1 MFVDE
6 ARVRVIAGTG
16 GKGCVS
22 FRREKFV
29 PRGGPDGG
37 DGGDG
42 GDIRILVDG
51 GLRTLLHLRH
61 TPTFAAQHG
70 RHGLGKQCSGRRG
83 SDCLVRVPPGTII
96 KDSRT
101 GAWVADLVEVG
112 DSILV
117 ARGGKGGKGN
127 VHFKSATRRS
137 PRISTPGG
145 IGEEKEL
152 LLELQLLADVGLVG
166 LPNVGKSTLLAR
178 LSNARPK
185 IGNFPFTTLQP
196 SLGIVAIGATDSL
209 VMADIPG
216 LVEGAHQGR
225 GLGVQFLRH
234 IERTRLLLFL
244 VDSLSE
250 DPDADF
256 RLLLAELAAFSAPLA
271 RRPRIVAFSR
281 GDLREPGWIPPVI
294 DGEETLVISSQS
306 GLGIQGLLH
315 RLRDAVW
322 AVPEEAASTERTID
336 AIAHDDLPF
345 AWRVDRGLDLGKHP
359 WPQRWI
365 VGPVSGEAGEASVG

>member
-42 GDIRILVDG
+42 GDVRILVDG

-61 TPTFAAQHG
+61 TPTFAAEHG
-70 RHGLGKQCSGRRG
+70 QHGLGKQCSGRRG
-83 SDCLVRVPPGTII
+83 SDCLIRVPPGTIV
-96 KDSRT
+96 KDGRS

-112 DSILV
+112 DSIPI
-117 ARGGKGGKGN
+117 AKGGKGGKGN

-185 IGNFPFTTLQP
+185 IGNFPFTTLRP
-196 SLGIVAIGATDSL
+196 SLGIVAVGETDSL

-216 LVEGAHQGR
+216 LVEGAHEGR

-250 DPDADF
+250 TPAEDF
-256 RLLLAELAAFSAPLA
+256 RLLLAELTAFSAPLA

-281 GDLREPGWIPPVI
+281 GDLREPGWSPPPI
-294 DGEETLVISSQS
+294 DGEETLLISAQS
-306 GLGIQGLLH
+306 GLGIPALLR

-322 AVPEEAASTERTID
+322 AVPDESEGPEPTVEASAEAD
-336 AIAHDDLPF
+336 MPF
-345 AWRVDRGLDLGKHP
+345 AWRVARGVDLGPHP

-365 VGPVSGEAGEASVG
+365 VGPMADDEGEASVG

>member
-6 ARVRVIAGTG
+6 ARVRVLAGNG
-16 GKGCVS
+16 GKGCIS

-42 GDIRILVDG
+42 GDVRILVDG

-61 TPTFAAQHG
+61 TPTFAGENGQYG
-70 RHGLGKQCSGRRG
+70 MGKQCTGRRG
-83 SDCLVRVPPGTII
+83 SDCLIRVPPGTII
-96 KDSRT
+96 KDGLT
-101 GAWVADLVEVG
+101 GAWIADLVDLG

-117 ARGGKGGKGN
+117 ARGGRGGKGN

-145 IGEEKEL
+145 EGEHKEL
-152 LLELQLLADVGLVG
+152 TLELQLLADVGLVG

-185 IGNFPFTTLQP
+185 IGDFPFTTLQP
-196 SLGIVAIGATDSL
+196 SLGIVAVGDTDSL

-216 LVEGAHQGR
+216 LVEGAHRGR
-225 GLGVQFLRH
+225 GLGDQFLRH

-250 DPDADF
+250 DPGRDF
-256 RLLLAELAAFSAPLA
+256 HLLLAELAAFSAPLA
-271 RRPRIVAFSR
+271 RRPRIVAYSR
-281 GDLREPGWIPPVI
+281 GDLRGPEWKAPPI
-294 DGEETLVISSQS
+294 QGEETFVFSSQS
-306 GLGIQGLLH
+306 GQGLPELLG
-315 RLRDAVW
+315 RLRDGLFAVLDETA
-322 AVPEEAASTERTID
+322 AVGAADPTASIE
-336 AIAHDDLPF
+336 LPF
-345 AWRVDRGLDLGKHP
+345 AWRVDRGLELGTRP
-359 WPQRWI
+359 WPERWI
-365 VGPVSGEAGEASVG
+365 VGPIVERGGEASVG